1 MNSEYKDYEVVDQ
14 HGNVVMNVSG
24 YLSDI
29 TTLSLIDN
37 PAYTLREKV
46 IPLCENEN
54 TTDIDLGLM
63 TDRDDVSFEEIAE
76 FVDKVRKYNPNK
88 KDSEIF
94 IKRDENQS
102 DHEYMTLVVPRNGT
116 EIVDSSLK

>member
-24 YLSDI
+24 YLYDI
-29 TTLSLIDN
+29 IQCVNDPSCTI
-37 PAYTLREKV
+37 REKV
-46 IPLCENEN
+46 VPVCENEN

-102 DHEYMTLVVPRNGT
+102 DHEYMTLIVPRNGT
-116 EIVDSSLK
+116 ML